1 MKKKSFDW
9 HGRLK
14 SRGFSFFGKFCL
26 CAVFALI
33 AALPLPAQTYKQ
45 QPVSLDVENVSA
57 MDLFMIIQKQTG
69 YSFVFDPKY
78 SDKLGRITLKTKEE
92 PLNKVLDKILK
103 NKGLSYVV
111 TRNVISIIPVDE
123 AGKQISRR
131 KMIKGKVKDKKG
143 VALAG
148 CTVRVKGGFE
158 GAATDISGN
167 FSFDLS
173 FQGDV
178 VLEFTFIGYK
188 KREIRITAETLFP
201 LVVTLEEEVSEL
213 DESIVVAYG
222 NTTRRKATGAIS
234 VVKAEELKDIPAVSI
249 EGLLQGRVAG
259 MDITQVS
266 GAPGGGGAAVTIR
279 GYNSL
284 DVEQGRRF
292 SNPLWVV
299 DGVPM
304 YSFVSPVTGTN
315 MLADLNPDMIESV
328 QVLKDASSAALY
340 GSRAANGVIVVTTKK
355 GKKNQK
361 ATFSSNVSYT
371 YSFLPELPAV
381 TTGRAERLF
390 RLYQAKNNFKAYYD
404 PKTNSMKYP
413 ESLREQYDNHRGGA
427 RFDGNFDP
435 DPGFNQ
441 SNGSIFQ
448 DSLNSFYNNSTNF
461 FPIYYVKGKVT
472 NANVQAYGGGERM
485 SYGIG
490 VGFYREEGIF
500 RGTGFDRVDINSS
513 LNVEPV
519 DKLKADMRINV
530 SLSNRKRGSKADL
543 LSTAL
548 PPADIVPGEPN
559 TLSSLLPGEGSSV
572 WNKVV
577 ENYNGIKEKN
587 RSIRIRSIFKLE
599 YEIMEGLRFSSSLAA
614 DYAIERR
621 NTFFPSYLDDRKHSN
636 TIGETG
642 INLMALNENLISY
655 TRTFNEGHYVD
666 ILAGCSYQYDQI
678 EYNGGIAKNAP
689 SDKIWYAPQGMP
701 DYMVEE
707 SYGFKQII
715 PFKNYLSDMQEKVL
729 ASWFARLEYNY
740 CQKYLLSLSF
750 RSDGSSTFG
759 KNNRWGNFPT
769 VAAAWTFSEEPF
781 VQALPWL
788 NFGKFRASWG
798 KSGKHFESNY
808 LALGIMK
815 VGTSSYLGNPTIE
828 PVWYDGLYNP
838 GLTWE
843 ATYQYDFGLDMDF
856 LAHRL
861 SITADYYYRYTD
873 KLLAQIRLSG
883 SHNNYFC
890 QWRNTAAISNEG
902 LEVLIKYEIFRRPE
916 LYWKLSVNGAR
927 NWNRFEK
934 SYDGK
939 DFDGRIIGKSLNG
952 IYGYKTEG
960 YFNSQDEVPFYFNQR
975 ERKMYLH
982 ISNVDTY
989 PLSKGDYNIVDVDGD
1004 GKISSKDMVY
1014 VGSSLPK
1021 ISGGIV
1027 NEIRWKNFDMNLSMA
1042 YQIGRHM
1049 VNPIVKRAIR
1059 KDAASMT
1066 GRYIALTFNINDI
1079 SFWRNRGDN
1088 TKYPRLQE
1096 NNRIHFMN
1104 VDRDV
1109 EKVNWLKLKT
1119 LTIGYSLPKHV
1130 TNKICINQLRFFVS
1144 GENLFTWTDFSG
1156 MDPEL
1161 TGLTGGFNGDVYPL
1175 PRKYTVGLTLKL

>member
-9 HGRLK
+9 HDRLK
-14 SRGFSFFGKFCL
+14 SRGFSFLGKFCF
-26 CAVFALI
+26 CAVLAFI

-45 QPVSLDVENVSA
+45 QSVSLDVENISA

-78 SDKLGRITLKTKEE
+78 SDKLGRITLKTKGES
-92 PLNKVLDKILK
+92 LDKVLDKILK

-111 TRNVISIIPVDE
+111 TRNVISIVPVDE

-131 KMIKGKVKDKKG
+131 KTIKGKVKDKKG
-143 VALAG
+143 AALAG
-148 CTVRVKGGFE
+148 CTVRVKGGSE
-158 GAATDISGN
+158 GAATDVSGN
-167 FSFDLS
+167 YSFDMS
-173 FQGDV
+173 FQGDA

-188 KREIRITAETLFP
+188 KREIRITAKTLFP

-222 NTTRRKATGAIS
+222 NTTRRKATGAVS
-234 VVKAEELKDIPAVSI
+234 VVKSEELKDIPAVSI

-371 YSFLPELPAV
+371 YSFLPELPTV

-413 ESLREQYDNHRGGA
+413 ESLREQYDNHGEGA
-427 RFDGNFDP
+427 RFDGNFEP

-441 SNGSIFQ
+441 SNGSMFQ

-461 FPIYYVKGKVT
+461 FPVYYVKGKVT

-485 SYGIG
+485 SYGMG

-513 LNVEPV
+513 LNAEPV
-519 DKLKADMRINV
+519 DKLKADMRLNI
-530 SLSNRKRGSKADL
+530 SLSNRKRGSKSSL
-543 LSTAL
+543 LATAL
-548 PPADIVPGEPN
+548 PPADIVPGEPYL
-559 TLSSLLPGEGSSV
+559 LSSLLPGEGSSV
-572 WNKVV
+572 WNKIV

-587 RSIRIRSIFKLE
+587 RSVRIRSNFKLE
-599 YEIMEGLRFSSSLAA
+599 YEILKGLRLSSSLAA

-621 NTFFPSYLDDRKHSN
+621 NTFFPSYLDENKRSK

-655 TRTFNEGHYVD
+655 AKTFNEEHHVD

-678 EYNGGIAKNAP
+678 EYNGGSAGNAP
-689 SDKIWYAPQGMP
+689 SDKIRYAPDGMP
-701 DYMVEE
+701 DYIEQGDEYYKTIV
-707 SYGFKQII
+707 I
-715 PFKNYLSDMQEKVL
+715 FKNYLSDMQEKVL
-729 ASWFARLEYNY
+729 VSRFARLEYNY

-759 KNNRWGNFPT
+759 EDNRWGNFPSI
-769 VAAAWTFSEEPF
+769 AAAWTFSEEPF
-781 VQALPWL
+781 MQALPWL

-815 VGTSSYLGNPTIE
+815 VGSSSYLGNPTIE
-828 PVWYDGLYNP
+828 PVWYDGLHNP
-838 GLTWE
+838 ALSWE
-843 ATYQYDFGLDMDF
+843 ESKQYDFGLDMDF
-856 LAHRL
+856 FNYRL

-873 KLLAQIRLSG
+873 KLLAKIPLSG
-883 SHNNYFC
+883 MHNGYKL
-890 QWRNTAAISNEG
+890 QWRNAAAISNEG
-902 LEVLIKYEIFRRPE
+902 LEFLIKYEIFRRPD

-952 IYGYKTEG
+952 IYAYKTEG
-960 YFNSQDEVPFYFNQR
+960 YFNSRDEVSFYFNQR
-975 ERKMYLH
+975 GQKIYFHEGSANK
-982 ISNVDTY
+982 SFF
-989 PLSKGDYNIVDVDGD
+989 KAGDYNIVDVNGD
-1004 GKISSKDMVY
+1004 GKISSKDMFY

-1027 NEIRWKNFDMNLSMA
+1027 NEIRWKNFDMNFSMS
-1042 YQIGRHM
+1042 YQIGLHL
-1049 VNPIVKRAIR
+1049 VNPVIKRSIR
-1059 KDAASMT
+1059 MDPSFIG
-1066 GRYIALTFNINDI
+1066 GRYLPLPFNIYNT
-1079 SFWRNRGDN
+1079 SFWEKPGDN
-1088 TKYPRLQE
+1088 TDYPMLQE
-1096 NNRIHFMN
+1096 DNWVHFMN

-1119 LTIGYSLPKHV
+1119 LTIGYSLPKHM
-1130 TNKICINQLRFFVS
+1130 TNKIRINQLRFFVS

-1161 TGLTGGFNGDVYPL
+1161 VGLTGGFNGEVYPL

>member
-14 SRGFSFFGKFCL
+14 SRDFSFLGKFCL

-45 QPVSLDVENVSA
+45 QSVSLDVENISA

-92 PLNKVLDKILK
+92 SLDKVLDKILK
-103 NKGLSYVV
+103 NKGLSYIM
-111 TRNVISIIPVDE
+111 TRNVISIVPVDE

-131 KMIKGKVKDKKG
+131 KTIKGKVKDKKG

-148 CTVRVKGGFE
+148 CTVRVKGGSE
-158 GAATDISGN
+158 GAATDVSGN
-167 FSFDLS
+167 YSFDIS
-173 FQGDV
+173 FQGDA

-188 KREIRITAETLFP
+188 KREIRITDKTLFP

-222 NTTRRKATGAIS
+222 NTTRRKATGAVS

-371 YSFLPELPAV
+371 YSFLPELPTV

-390 RLYQAKNNFKAYYD
+390 RLYQVKNNFRAYYD

-413 ESLREQYDNHRGGA
+413 ESLREQYDNHGEGA

-441 SNGSIFQ
+441 SNGSMFQ

-461 FPIYYVKGKVT
+461 FPVYYVKGKVT

-485 SYGIG
+485 SYGMG

-513 LNVEPV
+513 LNAEPV
-519 DKLKADMRINV
+519 DKLKADMRLNV
-530 SLSNRKRGSKADL
+530 SLSNRKRGSKSSL
-543 LSTAL
+543 LATAL
-548 PPADIVPGEPN
+548 PPADIVPGEPYA
-559 TLSSLLPGEGSSV
+559 LSSLLPGEGSGV
-572 WNKVV
+572 WSKVV

-587 RSIRIRSIFKLE
+587 RSVRIRSNFKLE
-599 YEIMEGLRFSSSLAA
+599 YEILKGLRLSSSLAA

-621 NTFFPSYLDDRKHSN
+621 NTFFPSYLDENKRSK

-655 TRTFNEGHYVD
+655 TKTFNEEHHVD

-678 EYNGGIAKNAP
+678 EYNGGSAQNAP

-701 DYMVEE
+701 DYVEE
-707 SYGFKQII
+707 GKTYKRIKT
-715 PFKNYLSDMQEKVL
+715 FKNYLSDMQEKVL
-729 ASWFARLEYNY
+729 VSRFARLEYNY

-759 KNNRWGNFPT
+759 EDNRWGNFPSI
-769 VAAAWTFSEEPF
+769 AAAWTFSEESF
-781 VQALPWL
+781 MQALPWL
-788 NFGKFRASWG
+788 NFGKFRVSWG

-808 LALGIMK
+808 LALGIMR
-815 VGTSSYLGNPTIE
+815 VGSYSYLGNSIIE
-828 PVWYDGLYNP
+828 PVLEDGLYNQK
-838 GLTWE
+838 LSWE
-843 ATYQYDFGLDMDF
+843 ETDQYDVGFDMDF
-856 LAHRL
+856 IDRKL

-873 KLLAQIRLSG
+873 KLLARIPLSG
-883 SHNNYFC
+883 SHNGYEQ
-890 QWRNTAAISNEG
+890 QWRNAAAISNEG
-902 LEVLIKYEIFRRPE
+902 LEFLIKYEIFRRPE

-952 IYGYKTEG
+952 IYAYKTLG
-960 YFNSQDEVPFYFNQR
+960 YVNNQNDVPFYFDQR
-975 ERKMYLH
+975 GRKIYFH
-982 ISNVDTY
+982 GKYAGYNFIK
-989 PLSKGDYNIVDVDGD
+989 PGDYNIVDTDGD
-1004 GKISSKDMVY
+1004 GRIDITDCVY
-1014 VGSSLPK
+1014 IGSSLPR
-1021 ISGGIV
+1021 ISGGVV
-1027 NEIRWKNFDMNLSMA
+1027 NEFHWKNFDVNFSMA
-1042 YQIGRHM
+1042 YQVNCYM
-1049 VNPIVKRAIR
+1049 TNPIIKRSIR
-1059 KDAASMT
+1059 KDWAPDGKRFLS
-1066 GRYIALTFNINDI
+1066 LSFNVKKI
-1079 SFWRNRGDN
+1079 SFWKKIGDQ
-1088 TKYPRLQE
+1088 TDYPMLQE
-1096 NNRIHFMN
+1096 DNSLHFMN

-1119 LTIGYSLPKHV
+1119 LTIGYSLPKHM
-1130 TNKICINQLRFFVS
+1130 TDKIRINQLRFFVS
-1144 GENLFTWTDFSG
+1144 GENLFTWTNFSG

-1161 TGLTGGFNGDVYPL
+1161 AGIGGRFNEEVYPL